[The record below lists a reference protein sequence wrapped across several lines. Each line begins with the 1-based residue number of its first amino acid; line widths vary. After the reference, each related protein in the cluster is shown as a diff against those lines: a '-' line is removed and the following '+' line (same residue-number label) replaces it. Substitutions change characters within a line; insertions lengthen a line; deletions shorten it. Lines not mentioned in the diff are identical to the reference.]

1 MYKAFKFRLY
11 PNDTQKE
18 KLNKTFG
25 CNRFVYNYY
34 LNQAKNKGYM
44 NASYCIKD
52 YTNKLKYKYP
62 FLQEADPVIIKK
74 VLFNLQDNYKR
85 HLNSGNN
92 NPRYRS
98 KYGKNSYTIKAVYN
112 KYSNIELDLTNRTI
126 KLPQLDKLKIRGY
139 RNIHEINGKIINATI
154 SKDKNSKYYVSIVYE
169 FPEPPKVNPNTIVG
183 LDLGIKKLITMSDS
197 TSYDNNKY
205 ITKYEKQIKKEQYR
219 LSKKEKG
226 SQNYYKNLKKLN
238 ILYSR
243 LSNARKYYIHQIT
256 KEITDN
262 YDIISTETLN
272 TKKMIMDKKTNLSKN
287 INDAT
292 FREIIKQLE
301 YKAKEK
307 GKYFFK
313 AGTYYPS
320 SQTCSVCGNI
330 DKKYK
335 NLNERKYECQCCKN
349 TLDRDLNA
357 SINIMLE
364 GLKQYTEK
372 TYSKY
377 Q

>member
-11 PNDTQKE
+11 PNDAQKE
-18 KLNKTFG
+18 KLNKIFG

-62 FLQEADPVIIKK
+62 FLQEVDPVIIKK

-92 NPRYRS
+92 NSRYRS

-262 YDIISTETLN
+262 YAI
-272 TKKMIMDKKTNLSKN
+272 
-287 INDAT
+287 A
-292 FREIIKQLE
+292 F
-301 YKAKEK
+301 
-307 GKYFFK
+307 
-313 AGTYYPS
+313 
-320 SQTCSVCGNI
+320 
-330 DKKYK
+330 
-335 NLNERKYECQCCKN
+335 
-349 TLDRDLNA
+349 
-357 SINIMLE
+357 
-364 GLKQYTEK
+364 
-372 TYSKY
+372 
-377 Q
+377 